1 MSKDSKKVSYL
12 QRISLK
18 NKSEEEKQRIMQL
31 FNDNINIAYKV
42 ATKYYKTQY
51 WDYEESL
58 QIAQLGLFKACL
70 IWDPDKFKLVTLA
83 YNIINRDF
91 IEFDMRQKRQPDII
105 LSLDEE
111 IKTGDQINVSDL
123 ILDDS
128 LTIEDSMVIE
138 DNVAELTQDILYIL
152 EDIADELNLSYSVV
166 KLIYLVYIE
175 SNQLDTKQPS
185 TLGISSLKFIK
196 KVTINNVI
204 QLLQE
209 KLNNLLGGKY

>member
-1 MSKDSKKVSYL
+1 MSKDQKKVPYL

-18 NKSEEEKQRIMQL
+18 NKSDEEKQRIMQL

-111 IKTGDQINVSDL
+111 IKTGDQIVISDL

-128 LTIEDSMVIE
+128 LTIEENIVSE
-138 DNVAELTQDILYIL
+138 NNVSELTEDILYIL
-152 EDIADELNLSYSVV
+152 EDIADELNIASSTV

-175 SNQLDTKQPS
+175 SNQLETNQPS

-196 KVTINNVI
+196 RATINSVI

-209 KLNNLLGGKY
+209 KLHNLLGGKY